1 MFFPLKKV
9 GFGLQDDILLGYI
22 VRSVVLMLP
31 NSWQELGGCFGQGF
45 FKKNMCKSVFLKA
58 SVNLL

>member
-45 FKKNMCKSVFLKA
+45 FKKNMCKSVF
-58 SVNLL
+58 